1 MSVLWPLENSSVQTE
16 TSMYTQESDM
26 QRFYVLELSAKQYY
40 ITSKNILKEIKQ
52 GIISLIGLENSS
64 LIDQIH

>member
-1 MSVLWPLENSSVQTE
+1 
-16 TSMYTQESDM
+16 MYTQESDM

-52 GIISLIGLENSS
+52 GIISLIELENSS